1 MKINQDSGVG
11 AGVSMAHQLGIR
23 KVERRTSD
31 FFHEVIGMVQGGSM
45 DDDFDSYSQISS
57 RGH

>member
-1 MKINQDSGVG
+1 
-11 AGVSMAHQLGIR
+11 MAHQLGIR

>member
-1 MKINQDSGVG
+1 MKLNDG
-11 AGVSMAHQLGIR
+11 AAMAHQLGIR

-31 FFHEVIGMVQGGSM
+31 FFHEVIGMAQGI

-57 RGH
+57 RQ